1 MTSLSKPLTAFLGNG
16 HRVLRYELYDD
27 AGNLTFT
34 SGRAGLQLDRDLAD
48 AGGIGSVT
56 EPKVSLYN
64 RSDGAGPSP
73 GRSCSAIG
81 VVDWCGHRIGIDGSP
96 FRHGWRGVVR
106 LNLSR
111 RFGGRGSVGSWI
123 SLGRRGLRS
132 GWSSLGSDRRR
143 CRVRS
148 VGKGGGRCW
157 RILDLARLARVQ
169 VIRFGGARG
178 RSGQHFDVDDDLSAL
193 AAAAWTRQGDQHG
206 KDHRDAEPM
215 HGSGAKQA
223 KWQGDG
229 SSRRLQSGR
238 AGQIFRPLSPLN

>member
-1 MTSLSKPLTAFLGNG
+1 MTPGTSLSPAAEPGCSSTA
-16 HRVLRYELYDD
+16 
-27 AGNLTFT
+27 T
-34 SGRAGLQLDRDLAD
+34 SPMPGGSAQSRSPRCRSTTAPTGRAHLR
-48 AGGIGSVT
+48 
-56 EPKVSLYN
+56 
-64 RSDGAGPSP
+64 AGPAQP
-73 GRSCSAIG
+73 SAWWIG
-81 VVDWCGHRIGIDGSP
+81 VVTGSVSMEVLSATV
-96 FRHGWRGVVR
+96 GAELSGSICRGVSAAGAASV
-106 LNLSR
+106 
-111 RFGGRGSVGSWI
+111 VGSA
-123 SLGRRGLRS
+123 LGGAASAADGAVS
-132 GWSSLGSDRRR
+132 GATGG